1 MRHISDNREGD
12 RMINT
17 SQIVEDLL
25 YEYGPEKAV
34 EQARILYAQALSTES
49 LDVIT
54 DWDTIISLLE
64 AEV

>member
-1 MRHISDNREGD
+1 
-12 RMINT
+12 MINT